1 MNKMNE
7 TYNKVVEIIANQF
20 ELNKETLSPETRLRE
35 DLQADSISVME
46 MVLSFEE
53 QFNLT
58 ISDEVFENIQ
68 TIQDVVSYIDE
79 K

>member
-1 MNKMNE
+1 MNE

-68 TIQDVVSYIDE
+68 TIQDVVTYIDE

>member
-1 MNKMNE
+1 MNE

-20 ELNKETLSPETRLRE
+20 ELNKATLSPETRLRE

>member
-1 MNKMNE
+1 MNE

>member
-1 MNKMNE
+1 MNE

-20 ELNKETLSPETRLRE
+20 EINKETLSPGTRLRE